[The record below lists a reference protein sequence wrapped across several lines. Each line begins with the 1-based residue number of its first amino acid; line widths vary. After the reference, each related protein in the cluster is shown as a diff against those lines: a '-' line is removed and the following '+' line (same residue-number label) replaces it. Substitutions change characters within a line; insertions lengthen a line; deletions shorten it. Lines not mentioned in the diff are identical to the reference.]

1 MDLLVR
7 LVIVALLVGVG
18 AVINARYRRR
28 SADDVAVGAVDLAG
42 ARLWPDLPAELRG
55 PAADAGP
62 SNEPAARRRPTWI
75 IFTTPLCVS
84 CSAVQADL
92 ERHFAHHD
100 VRKVDATERPDLA
113 DLYGVRRAPTT
124 VLADTTG
131 RIVERL
137 VGPEAVREFIGSVD
151 DAALHT

>member
-7 LVIVALLVGVG
+7 LVIVAVLVGAG
-18 AVINARYRRR
+18 AVLNARYRRR
-28 SADDVAVGAVDLAG
+28 SADDVAVGAVDDAG
-42 ARLWPDLPAELRG
+42 TSLWPDLPVELRD
-55 PAADAGP
+55 AAPVGATGQP
-62 SNEPAARRRPTWI
+62 ARRRPTWV

-84 CSAVQADL
+84 CTAVQADL
-92 ERHFAHHD
+92 ERHFPHHD

-137 VGPEAVREFIGSVD
+137 VGPEAARDFIGSVD
-151 DAALHT
+151 DAALHA